1 MARMQ
6 RFEVSLNDTVKLLT
20 SRAPLDSTAIYP
32 ITRSPNNHHET
43 GKQENLSRS
52 YLCLAH
58 STWARWWRHLFS
70 SRWNTFLDCARL
82 YLLDEDSHKLSS
94 ILNMGEPH
102 LAHLHISITIK
113 YMASFK
119 NIESSIWP
127 SWTCTLPWSIL
138 NLFFALHNDNVL
150 KITVMTHSTF
160 SFFKTFFTGDSGVY
174 TPDTPATL
182 GSTLTRPFFGSSL
195 NITLVNTWSSFL
207 YSPFHHETN
216 IWSTSIAYGQIL
228 QV

>member
-58 STWARWWRHLFS
+58 STWARWWRPLFS

-119 NIESSIWP
+119 NIVSSIWP
-127 SWTCTLPWSIL
+127 SWTCTTTL
-138 NLFFALHNDNVL
+138 
-150 KITVMTHSTF
+150 ST
-160 SFFKTFFTGDSGVY
+160 
-174 TPDTPATL
+174 
-182 GSTLTRPFFGSSL
+182 L
-195 NITLVNTWSSFL
+195 NITSSTLDLHYFILLFALKPTYGPQALPMDKSYKYSSMQTLV
-207 YSPFHHETN
+207 HRDCH
-216 IWSTSIAYGQIL
+216 
-228 QV
+228 